1 MSSFRAFD
9 FDIWQ
14 VVISESR
21 GAAVSAAVSLLYTG
35 ICSLGKVSNSPS
47 SAMFSEIL
55 ITLLQLLEGSFTF
68 FEAVAEVREVF
79 KCLGIQLGENGL
91 SVADGN
97 TAVKN
102 EQYNDMLWDPLEEK
116 SVSIDDEFTSNVPL
130 PIDMGESPMSP
141 TSMEKQNG
149 VQSLLVSSAQHLCSN
164 IILICY
170 CVGDKQVFGEGV

>member
-1 MSSFRAFD
+1 M
-9 FDIWQ
+9 
-14 VVISESR
+14 
-21 GAAVSAAVSLLYTG
+21 
-35 ICSLGKVSNSPS
+35 
-47 SAMFSEIL
+47 
-55 ITLLQLLEGSFTF
+55 
-68 FEAVAEVREVF
+68 REVF

-130 PIDMGESPMSP
+130 TIDMGESPMSP